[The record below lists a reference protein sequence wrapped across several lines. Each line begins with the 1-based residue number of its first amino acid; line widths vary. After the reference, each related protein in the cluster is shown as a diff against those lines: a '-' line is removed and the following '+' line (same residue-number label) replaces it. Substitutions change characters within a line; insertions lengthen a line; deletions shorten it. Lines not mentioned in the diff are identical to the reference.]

1 MFNVAQYDAHATS
14 ARILTVVMLLRLP
27 VVTLFYATST
37 VLGPVTNDQLLNVNE
52 LAVTKT

>member
-1 MFNVAQYDAHATS
+1 MFNVAQYDVHAAN